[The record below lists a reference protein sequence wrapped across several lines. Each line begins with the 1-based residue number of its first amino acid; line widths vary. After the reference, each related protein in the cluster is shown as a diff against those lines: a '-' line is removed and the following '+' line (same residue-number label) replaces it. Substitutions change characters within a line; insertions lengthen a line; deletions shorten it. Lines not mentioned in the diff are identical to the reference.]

1 MPQANALGL
10 PHRFKRFAPPVL
22 GALLLGSSLLVF
34 GPRGQEFLG
43 WILAYTV
50 PPLGK
55 ETVIPALLHRGY
67 PGWLV
72 FTYILGLDILGGLVV
87 VWNYDRILQ
96 LPKVGPMLAR
106 VQTRWERD
114 LAERPWMRNL
124 TFTGVVLYIA
134 VPLQGSGGLAGSL
147 LGLTLG
153 MKPYRVLLAVI
164 VGSALASFLVV
175 NLSSLVL
182 LALGI
187 GWGWAALI
195 LVGAAMV
202 TYSVVV
208 KARRRLGATP
218 S

>member
-1 MPQANALGL
+1 MSHARALGL
-10 PHRFKRFAPPVL
+10 PHRFKRLAPPVL
-22 GALLLGSSLLVF
+22 GALLLASSLLVF
-34 GPRGQEFLG
+34 GSRGQEFLG
-43 WILAYTV
+43 WIVAYMV

-55 ETVIPALLHRGY
+55 ESVIPALLHRGY

-96 LPKVGPMLAR
+96 LPRVGPVLAR
-106 VQTRWERD
+106 VQARWERD
-114 LAERPWMRNL
+114 LRERPWMRNL

-153 MKPYRVLLAVI
+153 MRPYRVLLAVI
-164 VGSALASFLVV
+164 LGSALASFLVV
-175 NLSSLVL
+175 NISSLVL

-187 GWGWAALI
+187 GWSWAALV

-202 TYSVVV
+202 AYSVVMN
-208 KARRRLGATP
+208 ARRHLGAGA